1 MPHRIADF
9 WKTQGFNRGDSPPE
23 ALKFFLTL
31 GLVAWLRKARLCT
44 TKHKVAE
51 RHGEEI
57 SRCEG
62 QEEVDHRYQFNFF
75 QKSGE
80 KKATA
85 AASTATVVKKKA
97 PKPPKK
103 KGVRRAT
110 ISSGV
115 RKKAGRKLGRSRV
128 PQEAPLAVIFQNDM
142 QAQEAFALLG
152 IQTIRELEEF
162 DPDELVR
169 RLSSPAKQTV
179 GRIRKMLALNNRCL
193 ATDEAFALEFQER
206 LSQNHLKLS

>member
-1 MPHRIADF
+1 MA
-9 WKTQGFNRGDSPPE
+9 KKSVAAKVKKKSTTVTNSTSP
-23 ALKFFLTL
+23 K
-31 GLVAWLRKARLCT
+31 KAA
-44 TKHKVAE
+44 K
-51 RHGEEI
+51 
-57 SRCEG
+57 
-62 QEEVDHRYQFNFF
+62 
-75 QKSGE
+75 

-85 AASTATVVKKKA
+85 AAPTATVVKKKA